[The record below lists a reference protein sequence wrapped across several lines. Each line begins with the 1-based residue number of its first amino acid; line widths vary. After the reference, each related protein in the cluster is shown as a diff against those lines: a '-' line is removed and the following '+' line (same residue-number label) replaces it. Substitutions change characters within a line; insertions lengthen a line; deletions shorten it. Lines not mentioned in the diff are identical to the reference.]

1 MDDKTVNIPYYV
13 AEGMVERVSR
23 TNKKLWVMCML
34 LILLLV
40 GTNALWLYYES
51 QWEVI
56 ETEITQEN
64 EHGYNNYIGNNGD
77 IYNGETNDKNTK

>member
-1 MDDKTVNIPYYV
+1 MEDKTVNIPYYV

-23 TNKKLWVMCML
+23 TNKRLWVMCML

-77 IYNGETNDKNTK
+77 IYNGETNDKNTQ

>member
-1 MDDKTVNIPYYV
+1 MEDKTVNIPYYV

-23 TNKKLWVMCML
+23 TNKRLWVMCML

>member
-1 MDDKTVNIPYYV
+1 MEDKTVNIPYYI

-23 TNKKLWVMCML
+23 TNKRLWVMCML

-77 IYNGETNDKNTK
+77 IYNGETDD

>member
-1 MDDKTVNIPYYV
+1 MEDKTVNIPYYV

-23 TNKKLWVMCML
+23 TNKRLWVMCML

-77 IYNGETNDKNTK
+77 IYNGETDD

>member
-1 MDDKTVNIPYYV
+1 MDDKSVSIPYYV
-13 AEGMVERVSR
+13 AEGMVDRVSR
-23 TNKKLWVMCML
+23 TNKRLWVMCML

>member
-1 MDDKTVNIPYYV
+1 MDDKTVSIPYYV
-13 AEGMVERVSR
+13 AEGMVDRVSR
-23 TNKKLWVMCML
+23 TNKRLWVMCML

>member
-1 MDDKTVNIPYYV
+1 MEDKTVNIPYYV

>member
-1 MDDKTVNIPYYV
+1 MEDKTVNIPYYV
-13 AEGMVERVSR
+13 AEGMVERLSR
-23 TNKKLWVMCML
+23 TNKRLWIMCML

-77 IYNGETNDKNTK
+77 IYNGETND